1 MLAHS
6 GHRRTLCALAGELRS
21 MDHSARTRRRMA
33 YPILTLCVA
42 GVIWLVST
50 GRISVEPQVEPA
62 VYESFVREVV
72 ESARRG
78 QGPLAD
84 GDDLLARTWR
94 RMAPSALQSPDG
106 GAFQVRSEVE
116 SDRAPDL
123 VLPRGGGDC
132 CCAATPSQQQTHIHI
147 HWRLERNREQRLTPC
162 HPPHP
167 YPILS
172 SYELLTLG

>member
-1 MLAHS
+1 
-6 GHRRTLCALAGELRS
+6 

-84 GDDLLARTWR
+84 GDDLLARSWR
-94 RMAPSALQSPDG
+94 RMAPEALQSPDG

-123 VLPRGGGDC
+123 VRDPLAGQPVLVRSADGGGVVVFVRFLDG
-132 CCAATPSQQQTHIHI
+132 AARIVGVGVLEENADGSMPS
-147 HWRLERNREQRLTPC
+147 RGDE
-162 HPPHP
+162 
-167 YPILS
+167 
-172 SYELLTLG
+172 